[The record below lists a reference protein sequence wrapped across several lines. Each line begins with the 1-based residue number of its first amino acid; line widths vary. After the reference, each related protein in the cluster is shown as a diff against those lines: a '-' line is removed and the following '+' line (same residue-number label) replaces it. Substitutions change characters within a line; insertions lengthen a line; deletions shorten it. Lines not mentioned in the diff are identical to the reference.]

1 MTLRAVCRLEVAGRR
16 VEAGATFE
24 ADADNAERLIRRRQ
38 AERMEAGPKPRA
50 GKSPPQPE

>member
-1 MTLRAVCRLEVAGRR
+1 VTLRAVCRLEVAGRR